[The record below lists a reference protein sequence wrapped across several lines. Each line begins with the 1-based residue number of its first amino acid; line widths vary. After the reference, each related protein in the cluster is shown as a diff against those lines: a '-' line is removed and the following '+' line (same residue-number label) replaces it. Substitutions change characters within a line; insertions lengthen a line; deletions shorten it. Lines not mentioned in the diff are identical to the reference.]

1 MTSAAMNSPPRQR
14 PRSLQAATNRVRACF
29 TCTFGGSCRTRVRGG
44 YAAPARM
51 CFAHLHTWDALL
63 RLIHRLI
70 TIYFQTEFHAD
81 HTFPCFAWNSGWE
94 LFHADCTFP
103 VLHGTPDENCSMQ
116 IALFPFCMELRTR
129 IVPCRLHFS
138 RFAWNSGRE
147 LFHADRTF
155 PLLHGTLDTV
165 CVPCLHPRQTS

>member
-1 MTSAAMNSPPRQR
+1 MNSPPRQR

-81 HTFPCFAWNSGWE
+81 RTFLCFAWNSGRE

-103 VLHGTPDENCSMQ
+103 VLHGTPDGNCSMQ
-116 IALFPFCMELRTR
+116 IALSHFCMELWTLY
-129 IVPCRLHFS
+129 VFPAYTQGKRLDVKIS
-138 RFAWNSGRE
+138 LAPSKGMPSCWPVI
-147 LFHADRTF
+147 D
-155 PLLHGTLDTV
+155 
-165 CVPCLHPRQTS
+165 CMQTSTSLSV